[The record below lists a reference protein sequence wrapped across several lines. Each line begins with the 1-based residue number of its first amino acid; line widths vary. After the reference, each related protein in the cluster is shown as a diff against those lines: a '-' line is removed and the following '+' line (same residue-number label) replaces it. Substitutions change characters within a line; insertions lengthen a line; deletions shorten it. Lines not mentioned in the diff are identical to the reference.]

1 MANPG
6 RVGKSVWLLDCGHS
20 LRQEIFVNLPFAA
33 LHSRLL
39 TICSSRDSFGR
50 RCALILQ
57 KMRMSI
63 PRNHHYLPQFY
74 LERWAQNG
82 SVYRYIRPRGRGGLL
97 ECKRKAIKG
106 IAYERDLYH
115 LPDIDDPVESQS
127 LELRFFQRID
137 DRAAIALRKLDN
149 MQRGTIADRTALS
162 EFVISL
168 LHRSPSRLA
177 AIKTELAVRTDGA
190 PYEGKKCP
198 SFEILV
204 KATANRL
211 LAHLV
216 DSEHGKSII
225 SNFKIFKINVRNSK
239 KLLLTSDRPISVSAD
254 LVSPDAFITLPY
266 APDRLLVL
274 TSRESVARAFS
285 SQDPTALVVG
295 INKAIVEQSEDI
307 VIAADSS
314 ASRMIDRLFLRHQT
328 GTVTDSIGL
337 IRRKAPLIEGAPP
350 LQRFS
355 RHNKKAIRYLG

>member
-1 MANPG
+1 
-6 RVGKSVWLLDCGHS
+6 
-20 LRQEIFVNLPFAA
+20 
-33 LHSRLL
+33 
-39 TICSSRDSFGR
+39 
-50 RCALILQ
+50 
-57 KMRMSI
+57 MRMSI

-97 ECKRKAIKG
+97 ECKRTAITG
-106 IAYERDLYH
+106 IASERDLSH

-149 MQRGTIADRTALS
+149 MQRGTIADRTARA
-162 EFVISL
+162 ECVIAL

-190 PYEGKKCP
+190 PDEGKKCP

-225 SNFKIFKINVRNSK
+225 SKFKICKMNVRNSK
-239 KLLLTSDRPISVSAD
+239 K
-254 LVSPDAFITLPY
+254 
-266 APDRLLVL
+266 
-274 TSRESVARAFS
+274 
-285 SQDPTALVVG
+285 
-295 INKAIVEQSEDI
+295 
-307 VIAADSS
+307 
-314 ASRMIDRLFLRHQT
+314 
-328 GTVTDSIGL
+328 
-337 IRRKAPLIEGAPP
+337 
-350 LQRFS
+350 
-355 RHNKKAIRYLG
+355 